1 METMGGIPKNR
12 GAAVGSVAKV
22 PPRPPSIAALVYT
35 QAQQRKGNFTALEI
49 YLVQDCSD
57 LLPRRRCHKG
67 LQATTCHHSKLVVDG
82 TNERVDGQSHL
93 LPVLHGILVGLH
105 LWLSKELVKKGA
117 SSAPSPLPCNRFLR
131 PVLGGLPLLGPRKKR
146 SDGYFRSAG
155 SAQVKA
161 FFRRRVPDEK
171 IVKNQQNI
179 VKVGPAKM

>member
-82 TNERVDGQSHL
+82 TNERVDGQSRL
-93 LPVLHGILVGLH
+93 LPVLHSILVGLH
-105 LWLSKELVKKGA
+105 LWLSKELVKDV
-117 SSAPSPLPCNRFLR
+117 P
-131 PVLGGLPLLGPRKKR
+131 PVPLLLFRVTGSCVQYSVGCRCLDLGRNGQTATSVPREVRR
-146 SDGYFRSAG
+146 SRH
-155 SAQVKA
+155 
-161 FFRRRVPDEK
+161 FFANESPTENGNPQTR
-171 IVKNQQNI
+171 
-179 VKVGPAKM
+179 M